1 MANGVYIVTFCNFTI
16 ASKSYTDK
24 DCTVKLSNPLIK
36 NDNIV
41 IL

>member
-1 MANGVYIVTFCNFTI
+1 MANGVYIVTFC
-16 ASKSYTDK
+16 YTDK